1 VIGTAAVNGTAI
13 LKAEALVAGYEAGLP
28 IVRGADL
35 SVRSGEI
42 VALLGPNGA
51 GKSTLIKAI
60 AGLVPI
66 FSGHVSFAGADMTG
80 WPAHQMVRRG
90 IGFVPQTEN
99 VFTSMTIDDNLLLS
113 AHALPKAARPSQ
125 LTAVYALFAD
135 LAERRRDLAGNLSG
149 GQRQMLAVAR
159 ALIVKPRLL
168 MLDEASAGLSPLLV
182 ETVFAKLA
190 EIRRQGVTIL
200 LVEQNVRAALALADR
215 AIVLVEGKN
224 RYEGEAAALLNEQ
237 SEIARLYL
245 GRPPGPPAVLR

>member
-1 VIGTAAVNGTAI
+1 
-13 LKAEALVAGYEAGLP
+13 
-28 IVRGADL
+28 
-35 SVRSGEI
+35 
-42 VALLGPNGA
+42 
-51 GKSTLIKAI
+51 
-60 AGLVPI
+60 
-66 FSGHVSFAGADMTG
+66 
-80 WPAHQMVRRG
+80 
-90 IGFVPQTEN
+90 
-99 VFTSMTIDDNLLLS
+99 
-113 AHALPKAARPSQ
+113 
-125 LTAVYALFAD
+125 
-135 LAERRRDLAGNLSG
+135 
-149 GQRQMLAVAR
+149 
-159 ALIVKPRLL
+159 

>member
-113 AHALPKAARPSQ
+113 AHALPKAAAKP
-125 LTAVYALFAD
+125 AD
-135 LAERRRDLAGNLSG
+135 SSLRIIRRFGRKASRLGGKLVGGSAADACRCAGPD
-149 GQRQMLAVAR
+149 RQAAVADVGR
-159 ALIVKPRLL
+159 SISRPV
-168 MLDEASAGLSPLLV
+168 
-182 ETVFAKLA
+182 
-190 EIRRQGVTIL
+190 
-200 LVEQNVRAALALADR
+200 AA
-215 AIVLVEGKN
+215 
-224 RYEGEAAALLNEQ
+224 
-237 SEIARLYL
+237 
-245 GRPPGPPAVLR
+245 PG